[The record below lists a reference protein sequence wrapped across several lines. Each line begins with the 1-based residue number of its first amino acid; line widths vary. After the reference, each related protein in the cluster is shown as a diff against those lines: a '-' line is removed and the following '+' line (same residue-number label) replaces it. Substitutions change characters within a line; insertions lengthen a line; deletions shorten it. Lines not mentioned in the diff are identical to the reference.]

1 MTEQLQFYM
10 DVHIP
15 RAITNGLRLRGID
28 ILTAQEDGTTETPDE
43 ILLERAH
50 ELGRIFFTFD
60 EDFLV
65 IGSECLRTN
74 KPFSG
79 IVYAHTLLISVRQ
92 CLDDLELVAKAG
104 NADDFRN
111 HIEFL
116 PLR

>member
-1 MTEQLQFYM
+1 MTEHLQFYM

-15 RAITNGLRLRGID
+15 RAITNGLRLRGVD
-28 ILTAQEDGTTETPDE
+28 ILTAQEDGATETPDE
-43 ILLERAH
+43 ILLERAR
-50 ELGRIFFTFD
+50 ELGRILFTFD

-65 IGSECLRTN
+65 ISSEYLRTS

-79 IVYAHTLLISVRQ
+79 IVYAHALLMSVRQ
-92 CLDDLELVAKAG
+92 CLDDLELIAKAG
-104 NADDFRN
+104 KTDDFRN